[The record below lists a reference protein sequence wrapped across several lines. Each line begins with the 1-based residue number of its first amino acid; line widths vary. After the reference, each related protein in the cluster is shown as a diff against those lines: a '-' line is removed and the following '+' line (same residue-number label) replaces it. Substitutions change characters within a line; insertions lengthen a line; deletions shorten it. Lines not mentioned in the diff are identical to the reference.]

1 MDKIIDLTLE
11 IKEGAVINHPTHPRA
26 PVLWMNARHDMTQFV
41 LKNYWTKE
49 NMPLFDG
56 LPEEAGE
63 AGKGH
68 GWQSEQV
75 IIGTH
80 MGTHIDAPLHF
91 ENDPEQDVTSI
102 RLEQVCGDALLLD
115 LREVCASDKH
125 AIKVEELND
134 AESKTGDK
142 VKPGDI
148 VILHTGHIAKY
159 ALGLDSEVNKY
170 ATLYSG
176 LDYDASRWF
185 IEKQVKLVGIDGPNV
200 DWHDM
205 IHPAH
210 INFLLRKRINKEPIL
225 IVENLA
231 NLEKIPVSRF
241 TLFALP
247 LPIVGGSGSP
257 IRAVAI
263 IPVGY
268 PA

>member
-1 MDKIIDLTLE
+1 MSKIIDLTLK
-11 IKEGAVINHPTHPRA
+11 IKEGDVVNHPNHPRA
-26 PVLWMNARHDMTQFV
+26 PILWKSQRHDITHLYVKDF
-41 LKNYWTKE
+41 WTKE

-63 AGKGH
+63 GGKGH
-68 GWQSEQV
+68 GWASEQV

-91 ENDPEQDVTSI
+91 ENDPEQDIASI
-102 RLEQVCGDALLLD
+102 RLEQVFGDALLLD
-115 LREVCASDKH
+115 LREVCASGKH

-159 ALGLDSEVNKY
+159 ALGSNSEISKY

-176 LDYDASRWF
+176 LDHDAARWF
-185 IEKQVKLVGIDGPNV
+185 IEKQVKLVCIDGPNV
-200 DWHDM
+200 DCHD
-205 IHPAH
+205 IICSAH
-210 INFLLRKRINKEPIL
+210 VNFLLRKRINKEPIL

-241 TLFALP
+241 TLFAFP

-263 IPVGY
+263 IP
-268 PA
+268 